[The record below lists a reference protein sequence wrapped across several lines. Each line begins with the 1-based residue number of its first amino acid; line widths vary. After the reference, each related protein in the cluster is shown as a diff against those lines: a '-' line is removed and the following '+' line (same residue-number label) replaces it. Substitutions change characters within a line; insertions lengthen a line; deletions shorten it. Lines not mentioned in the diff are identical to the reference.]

1 MVHQVI
7 TENLLFVTKLF
18 TAAVEVMLMRIIENE
33 IQNVIFQLLHLSN
46 YTIQYQ
52 EGRKKFKGLS
62 LQQLDATF
70 LIC

>member
-33 IQNVIFQLLHLSN
+33 I
-46 YTIQYQ
+46 
-52 EGRKKFKGLS
+52 
-62 LQQLDATF
+62 
-70 LIC
+70 